1 MKVAELHKETDAE
14 KSQQDVDK
22 ALGDEDEEDPEG
34 GEG

>member
-1 MKVAELHKETDAE
+1 MKMAEMNKDKNEAV
-14 KSQQDVDK
+14 DVDK

>member
-1 MKVAELHKETDAE
+1 MKVAELNKDARD
-14 KSQQDVDK
+14 KATQQDVDK